1 MQELEP
7 VFNKVARYFSL
18 LSDASRLKV
27 IHAVCN
33 TEQSVTDVMTA
44 TGLSQSAVS
53 RHLTHLHLSGVA
65 SRRKAGAQAL
75 YVISDTTLTE
85 ICRTACVSLMARES
99 DELAVASTLQESAAQ
114 FMAQGVI
121 DTPIKSVRPERSEG
135 FDGVDSSDPSLRSGR
150 TGSRVSRVAGPASVG
165 AVSRVAAAVSVASA
179 AKAAQ

>member
-7 VFNKVARYFSL
+7 VFDKVARYFSL

-53 RHLTHLHLSGVA
+53 RHLTNLHLSGVA
-65 SRRKAGAQAL
+65 SRRKVGAQAL
-75 YVISDTTLTE
+75 YVISDSTLTE

-99 DELAVASTLQESAAQ
+99 DELAVASALQESAAQ
-114 FMAQGVI
+114 FMAQGAM
-121 DTPIKSVRPERSEG
+121 DAPLKSVRPKRSVG
-135 FDGVDSSDPSLRSGR
+135 FDSVDSSNPTLRSGR
-150 TGSRVSRVAGPASVG
+150 TGPRVSRVSAVAGVA
-165 AVSRVAAAVSVASA
+165 RVT
-179 AKAAQ
+179 KAAQ

>member
-7 VFNKVARYFSL
+7 VFDKVARYFSL

-53 RHLTHLHLSGVA
+53 RHLTNLHLSGVA
-65 SRRKAGAQAL
+65 SRRKAGVQAR
-75 YVISDTTLTE
+75 YVITDSTLTD

-99 DELAVASTLQESAAQ
+99 DELAAASALRESAGQ
-114 FMAQGVI
+114 FMAPAPPPPGARA
-121 DTPIKSVRPERSEG
+121 PNRAGWRAS
-135 FDGVDSSDPSLRSGR
+135 R
-150 TGSRVSRVAGPASVG
+150 TSAKVAP
-165 AVSRVAAAVSVASA
+165 
-179 AKAAQ
+179 

>member
-7 VFNKVARYFSL
+7 VFDKVARYFSL

-53 RHLTHLHLSGVA
+53 RHLTNLHLSGVA

-99 DELAVASTLQESAAQ
+99 DELAAASALRESAAE
-114 FMAQGVI
+114 FMAH
-121 DTPIKSVRPERSEG
+121 TKPVRPERSEES
-135 FDGVDSSDPSLRSGR
+135 DGATVSNSSLRSGR
-150 TGSRVSRVAGPASVG
+150 TGSPIAGL
-165 AVSRVAAAVSVASA
+165 
-179 AKAAQ
+179 AKAAR